1 MSDFR
6 ANTDKKRKITRTKDE
21 KSEDKIMRTNDMG
34 NLRNMKEYLNQGL
47 FIDKRIDANKN
58 KIEYYRG
65 RAELAANIFSAEKV
79 RGGTGARSRMEDCM
93 CKIDELEK
101 AVARD
106 LEKLAVFKAKIEE
119 IVSRVKRAEYRQ
131 VLELRYISGKTLQQV
146 ADETGYCYRHVTRLR
161 NKALESIAP
170 DWLD

>member
-1 MSDFR
+1 MK
-6 ANTDKKRKITRTKDE
+6 NM
-21 KSEDKIMRTNDMG
+21 KS
-34 NLRNMKEYLNQGL
+34 LRSMKEYLNQGL

-58 KIEYYRG
+58 KIEYYRS
-65 RAELAANIFSAEKV
+65 RAELAANIFGAEKA
-79 RGGTGARSRMEDCM
+79 RGGIGARSRIEDFM
-93 CKIDELEK
+93 CKIIELEE
-101 AVARD
+101 AVAHD

-119 IVSRVKRAEYRQ
+119 IISGIKRAEYRQ

-146 ADETGYCYRHVTRLR
+146 ADEMGYCYRHVTRLR